1 MPHQLIG
8 VAWMKAQEESKHYGG
23 ILADE
28 MGLGKT
34 VESIALMCANESQD
48 PDEKSTLIV
57 APLALL
63 QQWKEE
69 IGEPVVVLRFFSS
82 VRLPSLFSSNSR
94 GQDYS
99 RLLLTSH
106 LPRSRSQEDQTQ
118 EA

>member
-1 MPHQLIG
+1 
-8 VAWMKAQEESKHYGG
+8 MKAQEESKHYGG

-69 IGEPVVVLRFFSS
+69 IGKPIFLSFPSRRSTVADSFAC
-82 VRLPSLFSSNSR
+82 RLQR
-94 GQDYS
+94 I
-99 RLLLTSH
+99 RLLLTTFRFSSITVH
-106 LPRSRSQEDQTQ
+106 FLFLYTP
-118 EA
+118 